1 MTKTCYI
8 MVGVSGAGKSTA
20 MRALASTSRG
30 TVKTFSLDDC
40 RLSFFFKTGRATGR
54 PSEAAVYGAAFDHAI
69 ENPADFNNH
78 VNKEWNEAL
87 KADTLFVDNTNL
99 TRKSR
104 ARWIQEARQKGFSIC
119 AVEVHAPLQTVID
132 RQGTRG
138 DKSVPAAIVRDMYM
152 RQQAVLLGSEA
163 DFILHVDGLG
173 VEPTTMTL
181 YLG

>member
-1 MTKTCYI
+1 MPKTCYI

-20 MRALASTSRG
+20 MRALAEKAEG

-40 RLSFFFKTGRATGR
+40 RLSFFFKSGPATGR
-54 PSEAAVYGAAFDHAI
+54 PSEAAVYAGAFAYAN
-69 ENPADFNNH
+69 EKPAEFNNH

-87 KADTLFVDNTNL
+87 KADVLFVDNTNL

-132 RQGTRG
+132 RQSTRG
-138 DKSVPAAIVRDMYM
+138 DKSVPEHVVRDMYM
-152 RQQAVLLGSEA
+152 RQQAMLLGSEA

-181 YLG
+181 HLG